1 VQGAWAIVL
10 AAGRGERLA
19 AMVRA
24 RTGEDLP
31 KQFVRL
37 YGAQTLLQH
46 TLDRIAPLFAPER
59 TLVVVG
65 AEHLAV
71 AREQTARFGPVRVV
85 GQPQPRGTVA
95 GLLLPLAQVLDSAT
109 EPLVAVFPCDHH
121 VQNRRRFLDAV
132 ASGLAV
138 AHASPGGVALLGAHG
153 SAASRDL
160 GWIVP
165 GRRTGYAGR
174 PIWSVARFVE
184 KPSPEVA
191 RQLADSGALCNT
203 LIVAARA
210 RALWQT
216 VARHAPGVSDHFEA
230 HRARLGAADAEA
242 SLQETYRLMPEKDL
256 SRDVLQAAAEEL
268 EVLVMEGAGWRD
280 CGTPEGLTATRAP
293 EPSAERRST
302 SGE

>member
-24 RTGEDLP
+24 RSGGDLP

-37 YGAQTLLQH
+37 YGARTLLQH

-71 AREQTARFGPVRVV
+71 AREQTARFGPVRLV

-95 GLLLPLAQVLDSAT
+95 GLLLPLAHVLELSAD
-109 EPLVAVFPCDHH
+109 PLVAVFPCDHH
-121 VQNRRRFLDAV
+121 VQNRQRFLDAV

-138 AHASPGGVALLGAHG
+138 AQASPGGVALLGAHG
-153 SAASRDL
+153 NAGGRDL

-165 GRRTGYAGR
+165 GPRTGYAGR
-174 PIWSVARFVE
+174 PVWSVARFVE
-184 KPSPEVA
+184 KPSAEVA
-191 RQLADSGALCNT
+191 RQLADSGALWNT
-203 LIVAARA
+203 LVIAARG
-210 RALWQT
+210 RALWEM
-216 VARHAPGVSDHFEA
+216 VARHAPSVSDRFEA
-230 HRARLGAADAEA
+230 GRFKLGTAEAQA
-242 SLQETYRLMPEKDL
+242 SLQEIYRLMPEKDL
-256 SRDVLQAAAEEL
+256 SRDVLQAAAADL
-268 EVLVMEGAGWRD
+268 DVLAMEGAGWRD
-280 CGTPEGLTATRAP
+280 CGTPEGLTAVQSLEHSTAP
-293 EPSAERRST
+293 VSL
-302 SGE
+302 SGG